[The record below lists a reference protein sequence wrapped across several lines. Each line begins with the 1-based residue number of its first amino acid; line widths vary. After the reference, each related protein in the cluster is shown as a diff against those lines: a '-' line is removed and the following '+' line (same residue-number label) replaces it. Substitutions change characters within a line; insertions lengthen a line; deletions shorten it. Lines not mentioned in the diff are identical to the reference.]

1 MQWTPKPEPRY
12 SRLVRDVRECA
23 IPVVVVQNVTAILRD
38 IEIRESIVVVISPHA
53 AEPITRTRNSSGLRD
68 VLKRAIAII
77 LVKSVPC
84 SDTAIIK
91 ITAVHEINVR
101 VSVAIEVRYADA
113 RTKYLAVDR
122 NALVAS
128 EMHELNSG
136 SCRDVCEL
144 CESGWNR
151 LPVKIPS

>member
-1 MQWTPKPEPRY
+1 MQWTPKPEPRH

-23 IPVVVVQNVTAILRD
+23 IPVVVVQNVAAILRH

-91 ITAVHEINVR
+91 ITAVHTINFR
-101 VSVAIEVRYADA
+101 LSFAINIPSADPI
-113 RTKYLAVDR
+113 TKY
-122 NALVAS
+122 
-128 EMHELNSG
+128 
-136 SCRDVCEL
+136 
-144 CESGWNR
+144 
-151 LPVKIPS
+151 